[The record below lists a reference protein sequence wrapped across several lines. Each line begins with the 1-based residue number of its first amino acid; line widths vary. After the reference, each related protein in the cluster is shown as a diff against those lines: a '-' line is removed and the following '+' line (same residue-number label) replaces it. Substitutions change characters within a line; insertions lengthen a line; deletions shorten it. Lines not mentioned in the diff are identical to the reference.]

1 MIYLDNA
8 ATSFPK
14 PPSVHEGALKFMQT
28 FGANPGR
35 GGHKMAV
42 GANRTLEET
51 RLELAR
57 FFNAGDTPERM
68 IFTMNCTDGL
78 NIAIK
83 GLVHALHAKDSKPIH
98 VITSH
103 IEHNSVSRPLHQL
116 ERDGLITITKVP
128 NSSDGFITAD
138 EVAAAFTAAT
148 RLVALTHCSNVIGSV
163 QPIAEIGRVVRE
175 RNAVFL
181 VDAAQTAGVE
191 AIDVKGSQIDL
202 LAFPGHKALFGYTGT
217 GGLYVGPRAELL
229 PWREGGTG
237 GDSKYP
243 VQPSEFPHRLE
254 GGTHNTIGIASL
266 KEGLAFI
273 NKTSREKI
281 HTHEQALGARLLNGL
296 RDIPK
301 VTIHGSKN
309 NQNRVSTISFVIEG
323 YPSQDIGAILD
334 DSFDI
339 AVRAGLHCA
348 PYCHQKLGTY
358 PDGTVRASIGYFNT
372 EADVDALI
380 EAVKQ
385 IAVS

>member
-14 PPSVHEGALKFMQT
+14 PPSVYEGATRFLQT
-28 FGANPGR
+28 IGANPGR
-35 GGHKMAV
+35 GGHKLATS
-42 GANRTLEET
+42 ANRVLEET

-57 FFNAGDTPERM
+57 FFHAGETPERM

-83 GLVHALHAKDSKPIH
+83 GLVHALAGKGKPIH
-98 VITSH
+98 VVTSYL
-103 IEHNSVSRPLHQL
+103 EHNSVSRPLHQL
-116 ERDGLITITKVP
+116 ERDGLITLTKVP
-128 NSSDGFITAD
+128 NSGAGYVSPDD
-138 EVAAAFTAAT
+138 VAAAFTPGT
-148 RLVALTHCSNVIGSV
+148 KLVALTHCSNVIGTV

-175 RNAVFL
+175 RDAFFL

-191 AIDVKGSQIDL
+191 AIDVNEAQIDL
-202 LAFPGHKALFGYTGT
+202 LAFPGHKALFGYPGT
-217 GGLYVGPRAELL
+217 GGLYVGPRVELL

-237 GDSKYP
+237 GDSKHP

-266 KEGLAFI
+266 KEGLTFI
-273 NKTSREKI
+273 GKTGRLRI
-281 HTHEQALGARLLNGL
+281 HEQERLLGDRLLNGL
-296 RDIPK
+296 RAIPK
-301 VTIHGSKN
+301 VTLYGPTNTKD
-309 NQNRVSTISFVIEG
+309 RVSTIAFNLAG
-323 YPSQDIGAILD
+323 YHSQDVGAILD

-372 EADVDALI
+372 EADVDAMI
-380 EAVKQ
+380 DAVKQ
-385 IAVS
+385 IAAG